1 MSATVLIAGAGTSGL
16 ALALS
21 LLRNGLSVRIVEKQL
36 HFHPGERGAG
46 LQSRT
51 LELYKF
57 LGILPDILERS
68 VSGIT
73 LRNIQYLSAPDNGK
87 PPRIVRAPLDSKNT
101 PARPLT
107 ETRFLGQNRH
117 EQLLRELILAEYG
130 VRVELGTE
138 LQSFEQHP
146 DHVVARLVK
155 IVDSNPV
162 EETVSVN
169 WLVGADGARSV
180 VRKQLG
186 LSFLGETPDT
196 EAVTGD
202 IHVIGETLNQDQ
214 GDGLLVWIR
223 PDDTPAGFMRP
234 CLVPGKNL
242 FQFIIL
248 GHKDLDMVKISS
260 SREEMIKGFYEIT
273 GRRDIEFGELV
284 WMGLWKPNIRMVDSF
299 GKGRVFVV
307 GDAAH
312 VHSPTGGQGMNSG
325 IQDSFNL
332 AWKLALVEK
341 GSAPESI
348 LKSYSDER
356 TPVIA
361 SMLNM
366 TTELFRKELA
376 PKPGQRKDFVR
387 GPELL
392 QLGINYRGSLLV
404 LDEKYTDKDELV
416 DPYRSGDD
424 GTVRAGDRAPDA
436 PSLTHL
442 SPNESA
448 NTLSLFDIFT
458 TVRHTVLIFP
468 GTAGEGFVTEV
479 VEALREYPSNLL
491 KSILVL
497 PRSSS
502 SSTSTSSFAQSAM
515 TLIDTEGYGYVNY
528 MVAADTPTV
537 FIVRPDGYIGALVT
551 SGRQG
556 VRSYFSSI
564 FL

>member
-68 VSGIT
+68 ASETT
-73 LRNIQYLSAPDNGK
+73 LRNVQYLSAPDDGK
-87 PPRIVRAPLDSKNT
+87 PPRIVHAAQESKNS
-101 PARPLT
+101 PARPLV

-117 EQLLRELILAEYG
+117 EQLLREHILAEYG
-130 VRVELGTE
+130 VQVELGTE

-146 DHVVARLVK
+146 DHVVARLAK

-186 LSFLGETPDT
+186 LSFLGESPEM

-202 IHVIGETLNQDQ
+202 IHVIGETLKQDQ

-248 GHKDLDMVKISS
+248 GNKDLDLVKISS
-260 SREEMIKGFYEIT
+260 SREEMIKAFHEIT
-273 GRRDIEFGELV
+273 GKRDIEFGELV

-299 GKGRVFVV
+299 GNGRVFVV

-325 IQDSFNL
+325 VQDSFNL

-341 GSAPESI
+341 GAAPVSI

-376 PKPGQRKDFVR
+376 PKPGQRQDFVR
-387 GPELL
+387 GSELL

-442 SPNESA
+442 SANENA
-448 NTLSLFDIFT
+448 NIISLFDIFT

-479 VEALREYPSNLL
+479 LEALREYPSNLL

-556 VRSYFSSI
+556 VRSYFSGI